1 MKKLFRSLLVLLTAA
16 ALCVPALA
24 DVIDEP
30 MPEPDSILP
39 VLAIAVVLIAA
50 VLLVVTIRRRKRK

>member
-1 MKKLFRSLLVLLTAA
+1 MKKLFRSALVLLTAA
-16 ALCVPALA
+16 VLSVPAFA

-30 MPEPDSILP
+30 RPEPGSFLP